1 VRQAW
6 VLRAGSWATHKL
18 GLELKR
24 LGFRGRVDLVGDSA
38 AQRLLQPIWNS
49 VLPAER
55 IEPLVLPSGGESIR
69 EEVTRL
75 GNLAQGK
82 SAVAVVGAGG
92 GKATDRPALWPT
104 N

>member
-1 VRQAW
+1 
-6 VLRAGSWATHKL
+6 
-18 GLELKR
+18 LKR
-24 LGFRGRVDLVGDSA
+24 LGFRGHVDLVGDSA

-55 IEPLVLPSGGESIR
+55 IEPLVLPSGGGSIR

-82 SAVAVVGAGG
+82 SAVTVVGAGG
-92 GKATDRPALWPT
+92 GKATDRPAPWTT